1 MISALTILQPVKSW
15 PNASPPALWKPI
27 QSIWPGSSTS
37 IRSLSV
43 LAAGSVYVEGGVV
56 LR

>member
-15 PNASPPALWKPI
+15 PNASPPALWKPT

-56 LR
+56 LG